1 MGSRHSTREPG
12 GVKMRPAA
20 RVSLTYAAVATV
32 WIVAS
37 DWLFGVLTLTA
48 PAYQSLKG
56 FGFVV
61 VTAVALFTTLAA
73 RERHVRI
80 AQSSAMS
87 SQATLAERER
97 QLERTVTRLQALI
110 DNAPVAISAVDQE
123 GVVDIWNPEAE
134 RLFGWSA
141 SEAIGAFNP
150 LVGDDQR
157 EEFNERFASIKEGTI
172 VLPERTVRTTKAGT
186 QVEVLFS
193 TAAFRS
199 SEGVVEGGIA
209 LFVDLSS
216 QIRVERELNE
226 YRERL
231 EELVD
236 ERTSELHLANTRLER
251 ATQVK
256 SEFLANMSHELRTPL
271 NSIIGF
277 SGAMLQGLA
286 GPLEPEQEKQI
297 TMVYRAGK
305 HLLDL
310 INDILDLSKIEA
322 GRLEV
327 RPVSFDLHEV
337 VEATVESL
345 RIAAGEKGIELNVE
359 FGGDVLTVHTDR
371 TKLNQILLN
380 VIGNAVKFTEV
391 GTVRVFAE
399 IEGPA
404 LCVDVEDTGS
414 GIRAED
420 RPRIFDEFTQ
430 SRRVADEKP
439 KGTGLGLAISRRLA
453 RMLGGDIWVR
463 SEVAVGS
470 QFTICIPAAY
480 KEDAR
485 VSGRSVAKRLT
496 GGYIQ
501 QQRDSNR
508 AEEAD

>member
-1 MGSRHSTREPG
+1 MGSCHSAHELD
-12 GVKMRPAA
+12 GVKMRPATRA
-20 RVSLTYAAVATV
+20 SLTYAIVATV
-32 WIVAS
+32 WIVLS
-37 DWLFGVLTLTA
+37 DWLFGVLGLIA
-48 PAYQSLKG
+48 PAYQSFKG
-56 FGFVV
+56 LAFVV
-61 VTAVALFTTLAA
+61 VTALALFATLAA
-73 RERHVRI
+73 RERRVRR
-80 AQSSAMS
+80 AQASAVS
-87 SQATLAERER
+87 AQAALAERER
-97 QLERTVTRLQALI
+97 QLERTVMRLQALI
-110 DNAPVAISAVDQE
+110 ASAPVAISAVDQH
-123 GVVDIWNPEAE
+123 GVVDTWNPEAE

-141 SEAIGAFNP
+141 TEAIGAFNP

-157 EEFNERFASIKEGTI
+157 QEFSERFASVKEGT
-172 VLPERTVRTTKAGT
+172 VVRPERTVRTTKAGT
-186 QVEVLFS
+186 QVDVLFS
-193 TAAFRS
+193 TAAFRTP
-199 SEGVVEGGIA
+199 EGAVEGGVA

-216 QIRVERELNE
+216 LVEAERELNE

-327 RPVSFDLHEV
+327 RAVSFDLREV
-337 VEATVESL
+337 VEATIDSL
-345 RIAAGEKGIELNVE
+345 RIEAVEKGIELSVR
-359 FGGDVLTVHTDR
+359 FGDDAMLVHTDR
-371 TKLNQILLN
+371 TKLSQILLN
-380 VIGNAVKFTEV
+380 VIGNAVKFTDV
-391 GTVRVFAE
+391 GTVQVFAE

-404 LCVDVEDTGS
+404 LCVDVKDS
-414 GIRAED
+414 GPGIKPED
-420 RPRIFDEFTQ
+420 RPQIFDEFTQ

-470 QFTICIPAAY
+470 QFTVCIPAEY

-496 GGYIQ
+496 GGYMQ
-501 QQRDSNR
+501 QQQESNR
-508 AEEAD
+508 PKEAD